1 MIDEKVISDLKD
13 SSNAVLKVKDLLNTL
28 YYDKE
33 FSTVFNRPVLSML
46 MIACDYLSNN
56 LNELST
62 KYVISK
68 G

>member
-1 MIDEKVISDLKD
+1 MIDEKVVSDLKD
-13 SSNAVLKVKDLLNTL
+13 SSDSILQVKTLLNQL
-28 YYDKE
+28 YYNNE

-46 MIACDYLSNN
+46 MIACDYLSSN

-62 KYVISK
+62 KYVIGK